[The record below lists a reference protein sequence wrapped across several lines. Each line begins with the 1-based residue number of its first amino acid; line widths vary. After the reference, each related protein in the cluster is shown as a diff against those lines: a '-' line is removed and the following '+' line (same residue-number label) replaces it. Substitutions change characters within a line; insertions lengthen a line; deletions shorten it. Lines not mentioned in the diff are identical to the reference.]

1 MQFESS
7 EHDLRSR
14 QVHEKRE
21 SVLSLHKEE
30 YFEKYGDKY
39 QAFKEKYNEFD
50 DGKASE
56 NIIKLIENSK

>member
-21 SVLSLHKEE
+21 NVLSLHKEE
-30 YFEKYGDKY
+30 YFEK
-39 QAFKEKYNEFD
+39 
-50 DGKASE
+50 
-56 NIIKLIENSK
+56 NST

>member
-1 MQFESS
+1 MKTKIIMQFESS

-30 YFEKYGDKY
+30 YFEK
-39 QAFKEKYNEFD
+39 
-50 DGKASE
+50 
-56 NIIKLIENSK
+56 NST